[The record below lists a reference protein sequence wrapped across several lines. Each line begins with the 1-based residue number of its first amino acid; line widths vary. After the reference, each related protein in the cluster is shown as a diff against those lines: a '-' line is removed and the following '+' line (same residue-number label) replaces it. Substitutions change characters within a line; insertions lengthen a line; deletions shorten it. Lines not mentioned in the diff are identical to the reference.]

1 MDEYLYTINQK
12 QEDLKK
18 IAACELKLNR
28 SNVCDLSLDLRNE
41 IKNEIVDQE
50 KNLLKCGCTKKGC
63 KINCRWKT
71 NGQICNN
78 TCKCFDLK
86 CFNVRIE

>member
-1 MDEYLYTINQK
+1 MNTFLDEYLYTINQK

-28 SNVCDLSLDLRNE
+28 SNVSDSSLDLRNE
-41 IKNEIVDQE
+41 KENEIVDLE
-50 KNLLKCGCTKKGC
+50 KNLLKCGCTKGC
-63 KINCRWKT
+63 KINCRCKT

-78 TCKCFDLK
+78 ACKCFDL
-86 CFNVRIE
+86 F